1 MTRSTTTCSTTARL
15 GRVIVMMMVAAC
27 GTLAAQGPDLN
38 PHPSGDGLAAANRA
52 AATAL
57 GADARLV
64 LIGAIG
70 NGVYD
75 TGSGTVQLRFDAADG
90 TSTAW
95 AFAYYSPSKGSHVML
110 AAVDIPGLGFQI
122 VPTSAPVPLDG
133 IRDRV
138 DPALPF
144 GGSETIVG
152 RLATDST
159 YRRYRAELPGVYPAD
174 IAYRAVNGRDS
185 ALLPAWFPRNTP
197 VWMMRF
203 TGAGDSTMNCWVSG
217 GTGAVYVVRGG
228 VAAVPNRGAT
238 GRRPD
243 LSDRSTGGAVER
255 RVVRVI
261 RP

>member
-1 MTRSTTTCSTTARL
+1 MTHSNTACSATVRL
-15 GRVIVMMMVAAC
+15 GRVIAVMMVAAC
-27 GTLAAQGPDLN
+27 GTLAAQGPELT
-38 PHPSGDGLAAANRA
+38 PHPSRDGLAAANQ
-52 AATAL
+52 AATAAL

-64 LIGAIG
+64 LVGAVG
-70 NGVYD
+70 NGTYD
-75 TGSGTVQLRFDAADG
+75 TGNGTVQLRFDAADG

-95 AFAYYSPSKGSHVML
+95 AFAYYSPSMGSHVML

-122 VPTSAPVPLDG
+122 VPTSSPVPLDG
-133 IRDRV
+133 LRERV

-152 RLATDST
+152 RLATDSI
-159 YRRYRAELPGVYPAD
+159 YRRHRAELPGVHPAD

-185 ALLPAWFPRNTP
+185 ALLPAWFPRDAP
-197 VWMMRF
+197 VWSMRF

-217 GTGAVYVVRGG
+217 GTGAVFVARAR
-228 VAAVPNRGAT
+228 VAAVPNAGTT

-243 LSDRSTGGAVER
+243 LSDRSPGGAVDR
-255 RVVRVI
+255 RIARAS